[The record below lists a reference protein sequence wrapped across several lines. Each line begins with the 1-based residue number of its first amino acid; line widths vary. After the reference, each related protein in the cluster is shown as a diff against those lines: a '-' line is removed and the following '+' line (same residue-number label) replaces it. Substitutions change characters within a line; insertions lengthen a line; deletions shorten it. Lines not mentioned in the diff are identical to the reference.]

1 MRILRLVMYMNK
13 VNGIRIFCILTVMFC
28 VCCYQVVFWKDTNE
42 TFETEETE
50 SSAIWEWEPES
61 ETQEH
66 LLPVTSTIDYK
77 FVIVEEGDYL
87 TVYYADRE
95 TVYEYTDI
103 RYSDLEDNLRQKIRK
118 GYCIQDEAVLF
129 GFLENYSS

>member
-1 MRILRLVMYMNK
+1 MKHSKQKRLRVRPF
-13 VNGIRIFCILTVMFC
+13 G
-28 VCCYQVVFWKDTNE
+28 
-42 TFETEETE
+42 
-50 SSAIWEWEPES
+50 
-61 ETQEH
+61 TQEH
-66 LLPVTSTIDYK
+66 LLPVIQTIDYK